1 MYKCPNKNLPE
12 WKELERVVPEVAYTV
27 WDLNNGHGIDKAP
40 NGEPSILFQD
50 LLDHFDGDR
59 EEAIKTKVKVFTNE
73 FKNWF
78 NNRSVT
84 FLKQDNGSIDYLF
97 STNPELE
104 KVGTKDE
111 YKQYLN
117 TIFPNSKVSEVYW
130 HGTDSDFSE
139 GIQNTKKGKGS
150 GAPET
155 KKEMYFNRQPWASL
169 QYISGINRKIPDKD
183 GYNNWVKL
191 WWELKEILGN
201 GRMQND
207 DWKSIVIGPDI
218 RQEIPNKKGVF
229 NRNEGGENGSFLK
242 ERKARYGYENK
253 SDKEFFEEVFG
264 IRYGKDTFQDWV
276 NNNANIFRQIWN
288 TKQVKKGMYPVLLN
302 IQNPIVE
309 QNQNTYYE
317 EERKLMTSAKQ
328 NNNDSIISNSSKNEF
343 NSDVIVMLYPQKD
356 VHILGTYQDIQQFKE
371 WKKTSN
377 ASKIV
382 DENGEPLLSELLSSS
397 TVTYNPEDFTPIP
410 QEDMRVIN
418 EVTKLYEKIQKG
430 LKDRLNSIKRY
441 TVKNPK
447 VWNQLQTTIQ
457 QLANSETEEGIYQ
470 FLQHIDESINDSIK
484 FLSKPTKNISAKQ
497 IRQLSND
504 YIGFYKPLMDDIIYL
519 FDTTDIFKDK
529 PNYDTIKE
537 LANALSQ
544 QIDSVNNKFINV
556 LKSKGYSMLQQYL
569 TELGMPQNMIQDTI
583 NWLDDPK
590 HDSSLFM
597 DWFGMSSNS
606 NNAVQQIIAKL
617 LNDAKNATDRE
628 TMEVGIKLV
637 KLVNAAKEKYGND
650 VQKLLYEKLDD
661 GTYSGNKV
669 SPLNS
674 GQLKRDQRQFMD
686 KLAEKL
692 GISKDNNNMYVLPQN
707 EDIQKKWFDELTKW
721 YADRA
726 QRRYKAEYYILRNKM
741 LSMKTR
747 DAEREIQSMI
757 DGITQSMTING
768 IQYENLL
775 TEAEYKQLES
785 LRKQKRLLS
794 NIFNIDGSEKTGI
807 DRVIA
812 DELTAFHEEVNKHI
826 KYDID
831 KDKYEKD
838 LAKVI
843 ERYGGETA
851 EVQLWKQR
859 NTVTRYTQDFYDR
872 IANLES
878 DSANK
883 DPEST
888 YQKLRNRRRQLQ
900 NLYKDPHTNKID
912 INSLSDDEK
921 RSLLQLD
928 QDIAN
933 AYTATQKTEGADK
946 FSNFAEIVNTEQY
959 YHDMEQARNAG
970 VQAYNEWFNNN
981 HYEDV
986 RGFMHPASYYTELR
1000 PLPEFAQQ
1008 YTETVPSS
1016 KYSKILE
1023 SSEWYNPEF
1032 DENGPA
1038 IQPNKKYYD
1047 NSKAYNEV
1055 MNKPEVKELYN
1066 EITNIMNEA
1075 MSFISF
1081 LANSNENM
1089 MPQIEARFMQVLNRK
1104 DGILNKLKYAV
1115 EDFAITK
1122 EDDLDF
1128 VKEFSTMPNGDPIK
1142 VIPTRFITP
1151 LEDTNS
1157 ISTDA
1162 VSAVVQF
1169 YNMAANY
1176 KNMSAKQDEVEL
1188 MLNLLR
1194 QLSIRTSK
1202 ELKGPGSTNVYK
1214 QSQLLVDRLMYG
1226 RNKTPIEG
1234 NVLGYDINFG
1244 KALDIVRGF
1253 VTKVNLSGN
1262 LWSIGTSFFTDT
1274 TYTTLEAKM
1283 GRYFDLE
1290 DLNFAKSE
1298 FARELPNM
1306 MQNIGNPNPK
1316 GRLPYLLMLN
1326 QVVKDNRELFD
1337 RLDQS
1342 QVLRSINQNFWF
1354 AGYTQSDY
1362 TVKSHTLL
1370 SIYHNYRLVDNEG
1383 FMSKQQYIDKFYPND
1398 RKKGAVEFKQLTTT
1412 LYDAY
1417 IELPNG
1423 DVVVDDKYKS
1433 LITDRLLND
1442 VRNRIEII
1450 SRRIDGTIREVDK
1463 AAVHANA
1470 MASYLVLHRNFMIS
1484 ALHDRFKPKQY
1495 NLDLQTI
1502 EEGYYRSTGRFLK
1515 NIIANRHFAIKQ
1527 LLADYN
1533 NMQEYEQYA
1542 VRRVLNELV
1551 LITASTAVAL
1561 VIASVVD
1568 GDDDYDTWLTQSIT
1582 YLAMRSA
1589 FEFRTM
1595 YNPFEFTALIKSPTA
1610 AFNWFDNI
1618 SSFINLINP
1627 ASYIGDRTPF
1637 TIIDRGVYKGMPV
1650 ILKNIIKVTPFKSI
1664 IEAQDP
1670 KSKRNYLQNQLMNF

>member
-50 LLDHFDGDR
+50 LLDHFDDNR
-59 EEAIKTKVKVFTNE
+59 EAAIKAKVM
-73 FKNWF
+73 
-78 NNRSVT
+78 
-84 FLKQDNGSIDYLF
+84 IF
-97 STNPELE
+97 STS
-104 KVGTKDE
+104 
-111 YKQYLN
+111 YKTWSN
-117 TIFPNSKVSEVYW
+117 
-130 HGTDSDFSE
+130 
-139 GIQNTKKGKGS
+139 
-150 GAPET
+150 
-155 KKEMYFNRQPWASL
+155 
-169 QYISGINRKIPDKD
+169 
-183 GYNNWVKL
+183 
-191 WWELKEILGN
+191 
-201 GRMQND
+201 
-207 DWKSIVIGPDI
+207 
-218 RQEIPNKKGVF
+218 
-229 NRNEGGENGSFLK
+229 
-242 ERKARYGYENK
+242 
-253 SDKEFFEEVFG
+253 
-264 IRYGKDTFQDWV
+264 GKDLD
-276 NNNANIFRQIWN
+276 AN
-288 TKQVKKGMYPVLLN
+288 KE
-302 IQNPIVE
+302 PI
-309 QNQNTYYE
+309 
-317 EERKLMTSAKQ
+317 
-328 NNNDSIISNSSKNEF
+328 I
-343 NSDVIVMLYPQKD
+343 SDVI
-356 VHILGTYQDIQQFKE
+356 
-371 WKKTSN
+371 
-377 ASKIV
+377 
-382 DENGEPLLSELLSSS
+382 SSPS
-397 TVTYNPEDFTPIP
+397 VTYNPEDFTPIP

-447 VWNQLQTTIQ
+447 VWNQLQTVIQ

-504 YIGFYKPLMDDIIYL
+504 YIGFYKPLMDDVMYL
-519 FDTTDIFKDK
+519 FDTTDILKDK
-529 PNYDTIKE
+529 PDYSYIKE
-537 LANALSQ
+537 LATTLSQ
-544 QIDSVNNKFINV
+544 QIDNVNNKFINV
-556 LKSKGYSMLQQYL
+556 LKSKGYSALQQYL

-597 DWFGMSSNS
+597 NWFGMSSNS

-637 KLVNAAKEKYGND
+637 KLVSVAKEKYGND

-669 SPLNS
+669 SPLNN

-726 QRRYKAEYYILRNKM
+726 QRRYKAEYYVLRNKM

-768 IQYENLL
+768 VQYENLL

-888 YQKLRNRRRQLQ
+888 YQKLRQRRRQLQ

-912 INSLSDDEK
+912 IYSLSNDEK

-959 YHDMEQARNAG
+959 YRDMEQARNVG
-970 VQAYNEWFNNN
+970 TQAYNEWFNNN
-981 HYEDV
+981 HYEDA

-1008 YTETVPSS
+1008 YTEIVPSS

-1055 MNKPEVKELYN
+1055 MNKPEVKELYD

-1081 LANSNENM
+1081 LTNSNENM

-1188 MLNLLR
+1188 MLHLLK

-1226 RNKTPIEG
+1226 RNKTPIED

-1262 LWSIGTSFFTDT
+1262 LWSIGTSFFTDA

-1290 DLNFAKSE
+1290 DLNFARSE

-1326 QVVKDNRELFD
+1326 QVVKDNKELFD

-1354 AGYTQSDY
+1354 AGYMQSDY
-1362 TVKSHTLL
+1362 TVKSHILL

-1383 FMSKQQYIDKFYPND
+1383 FMSKQQYIDKFYSND

-1423 DVVVDDKYKS
+1423 DVVVDDKYKP
-1433 LITDRLLND
+1433 LITDKLLND

-1450 SRRIDGTIREVDK
+1450 SKRIDGTIREVDK

-1515 NIIANRHFAIKQ
+1515 NVIANRHFAIKQ

-1551 LITASTAVAL
+1551 LIAASTAVAL

-1595 YNPFEFTALIKSPTA
+1595 YNPFEFMALIKSPTA

-1664 IEAQDP
+1664 VEAQDP
-1670 KSKRNYLQNQLMNF
+1670 KSKRNYLQNQLMSF

>member
-50 LLDHFDGDR
+50 LLKQYNNDR
-59 EEAIKTKVKVFTNE
+59 DAAIKAKAVIYSNSFRNWYNNQIKSTDVIFGHPAIGKTYSFEKGKFKDKFIDWDVE
-73 FKNWF
+73 F
-78 NNRSVT
+78 
-84 FLKQDNGSIDYLF
+84 
-97 STNPELE
+97 
-104 KVGTKDE
+104 
-111 YKQYLN
+111 
-117 TIFPNSKVSEVYW
+117 NSKRDKWIEQHS
-130 HGTDSDFSE
+130 
-139 GIQNTKKGKGS
+139 NTKKGT
-150 GAPET
+150 PEYKIARNEYLIYPEKHPDYIKFITDEWNRVKEEAKKQNKVLFASPHTLLKLFPQDFT
-155 KKEMYFNRQPWASL
+155 KIINLSTEDFIKRNISRGGKEHESRLWKQSIDDTISNVRGIPMY
-169 QYISGINRKIPDKD
+169 
-183 GYNNWVKL
+183 V
-191 WWELKEILGN
+191 LKE
-201 GRMQND
+201 
-207 DWKSIVIGPDI
+207 
-218 RQEIPNKKGVF
+218 GVYL
-229 NRNEGGENGSFLK
+229 EDYL
-242 ERKARYGYENK
+242 
-253 SDKEFFEEVFG
+253 
-264 IRYGKDTFQDWV
+264 
-276 NNNANIFRQIWN
+276 NNN
-288 TKQVKKGMYPVLLN
+288 L
-302 IQNPIVE
+302 
-309 QNQNTYYE
+309 
-317 EERKLMTSAKQ
+317 
-328 NNNDSIISNSSKNEF
+328 SI
-343 NSDVIVMLYPQKD
+343 
-356 VHILGTYQDIQQFKE
+356 
-371 WKKTSN
+371 KTID
-377 ASKIV
+377 K
-382 DENGEPLLSELLSSS
+382 NGEPLMSELLLLS

-447 VWNQLQTTIQ
+447 VWNQLQTVIQ

-484 FLSKPTKNISAKQ
+484 FLSKPVKNISAKQ

-504 YIGFYKPLMDDIIYL
+504 YIGFYKPLMDDIMYL

-529 PNYDTIKE
+529 PDYSYIKE
-537 LANALSQ
+537 LATTLSQ
-544 QIDSVNNKFINV
+544 QIDNVNNKFINV
-556 LKSKGYSMLQQYL
+556 LKSKGYSALQQYL

-637 KLVNAAKEKYGND
+637 KLVNVAKEKYGND

-669 SPLNS
+669 APLNN

-726 QRRYKAEYYILRNKM
+726 QRRYKAEYYVLRNKM

-757 DGITQSMTING
+757 DGITQSMTIND

-794 NIFNIDGSEKTGI
+794 NTFNIDGSEKTGI

-826 KYDID
+826 KYGID

-878 DSANK
+878 DPANK

-1055 MNKPEVKELYN
+1055 MNKPEVKELYD

-1081 LANSNENM
+1081 LTNSNENM

-1151 LEDTNS
+1151 LEDANS

-1188 MLNLLR
+1188 MLNLLK

-1262 LWSIGTSFFTDT
+1262 LWSIGTSFFTDA

-1326 QVVKDNRELFD
+1326 QVVKDNKELFD

-1398 RKKGAVEFKQLTTT
+1398 RKKGVVEFKQLTTT

-1423 DVVVDDKYKS
+1423 DVVVDDKYKP
-1433 LITDRLLND
+1433 LITDKLLND

-1515 NIIANRHFAIKQ
+1515 NVIANRHFAIKQ

-1595 YNPFEFTALIKSPTA
+1595 YNPFEFMALIKSPTA

-1664 IEAQDP
+1664 VEAQDP

>member
-50 LLDHFDGDR
+50 LLKQYNNDR
-59 EEAIKTKVKVFTNE
+59 DAAIKAKAVIYSNSFRNWYNNQIKSTDVIFGHPAIGKTYSFEKGKFKDKFIDWDVE
-73 FKNWF
+73 F
-78 NNRSVT
+78 
-84 FLKQDNGSIDYLF
+84 
-97 STNPELE
+97 
-104 KVGTKDE
+104 
-111 YKQYLN
+111 
-117 TIFPNSKVSEVYW
+117 NSKRDKWIEQHS
-130 HGTDSDFSE
+130 
-139 GIQNTKKGKGS
+139 NTKKGT
-150 GAPET
+150 PEYKIARNEYLIYPEKHPDYIKFITDEWNRVKEEAKKQNKVLFASPHTLLKLFPQDFT
-155 KKEMYFNRQPWASL
+155 KIINLSTEDFIKRNISRGGKEHESRLWKQSIDDTISNVRGIPMY
-169 QYISGINRKIPDKD
+169 
-183 GYNNWVKL
+183 V
-191 WWELKEILGN
+191 LKE
-201 GRMQND
+201 
-207 DWKSIVIGPDI
+207 
-218 RQEIPNKKGVF
+218 
-229 NRNEGGENGSFLK
+229 GEYL
-242 ERKARYGYENK
+242 EDYL
-253 SDKEFFEEVFG
+253 
-264 IRYGKDTFQDWV
+264 
-276 NNNANIFRQIWN
+276 NNN
-288 TKQVKKGMYPVLLN
+288 L
-302 IQNPIVE
+302 
-309 QNQNTYYE
+309 
-317 EERKLMTSAKQ
+317 
-328 NNNDSIISNSSKNEF
+328 SI
-343 NSDVIVMLYPQKD
+343 
-356 VHILGTYQDIQQFKE
+356 
-371 WKKTSN
+371 KTID
-377 ASKIV
+377 K
-382 DENGEPLLSELLSSS
+382 NGEPLMSELLLLS

-537 LANALSQ
+537 LANTLSQ

-617 LNDAKNATDRE
+617 LNDTKNATDRE

-661 GTYSGNKV
+661 GTYSGNRV
-669 SPLNS
+669 APLNN

-757 DGITQSMTING
+757 DSITQSMTING
-768 IQYENLL
+768 VQYENLL

-812 DELTAFHEEVNKHI
+812 DELTSFHEEVNKHI

-851 EVQLWKQR
+851 EVQLWKRR

-878 DSANK
+878 DPNNK

-888 YQKLRNRRRQLQ
+888 YQKLRSRRRQLQ

-912 INSLSDDEK
+912 IYSLSDDEK

-933 AYTATQKTEGADK
+933 AYTAAQKTEGADK

-1055 MNKPEVKELYN
+1055 MNKPEVKELYD

-1081 LANSNENM
+1081 LTNSNENM

-1104 DGILNKLKYAV
+1104 DGMLSKLKYAV

-1176 KNMSAKQDEVEL
+1176 KNMSAKQDEIEL
-1188 MLNLLR
+1188 MLNLLK

-1234 NVLGYDINFG
+1234 NVLGYNINFG

-1326 QVVKDNRELFD
+1326 QVVKDNKELFD

-1551 LITASTAVAL
+1551 LIAASTAVAL
-1561 VIASVVD
+1561 TIASIVD

-1595 YNPFEFTALIKSPTA
+1595 YNPFEFMALIKSPTA

-1650 ILKNIIKVTPFKSI
+1650 ILKNIIKVTPFKSV

>member
-12 WKELERVVPEVAYTV
+12 WKELERAVPEVAYTV

-537 LANALSQ
+537 LANTLSQ

-617 LNDAKNATDRE
+617 LNDTKNATDRE

-661 GTYSGNKV
+661 GTYSGNRV
-669 SPLNS
+669 APLNN

-686 KLAEKL
+686 KLAERL
-692 GISKDNNNMYVLPQN
+692 GISKDDNNMYVLPQD

-757 DGITQSMTING
+757 DSITQSMTING
-768 IQYENLL
+768 VQYENLL

-812 DELTAFHEEVNKHI
+812 DELISFHEEVNKHI

-888 YQKLRNRRRQLQ
+888 YQKLRQRRRQLQ

-1055 MNKPEVKELYN
+1055 MNEPEVKELYD
-1066 EITNIMNEA
+1066 EITNTMNEA

-1081 LANSNENM
+1081 LTNSNENM

-1176 KNMSAKQDEVEL
+1176 KNMSAKQDEIEL
-1188 MLNLLR
+1188 MLNLLK

-1234 NVLGYDINFG
+1234 NVLGYNINFG

-1262 LWSIGTSFFTDT
+1262 LWSIGTSFFTDA

-1326 QVVKDNRELFD
+1326 QVVKDNKELFD

-1383 FMSKQQYIDKFYPND
+1383 FMSKQQYIDKFYSND

-1433 LITDRLLND
+1433 LITDKLLND

-1450 SRRIDGTIREVDK
+1450 SKRIDGTIREVDK

-1515 NIIANRHFAIKQ
+1515 NVIANRHFAIKQ

-1551 LITASTAVAL
+1551 LIAASTVVAL
-1561 VIASVVD
+1561 TIASIVD

-1595 YNPFEFTALIKSPTA
+1595 YNPFEFMALIKSPTA

-1664 IEAQDP
+1664 VEAQDP

>member
-50 LLDHFDGDR
+50 LLDHFDGNR
-59 EEAIKTKVKVFTNE
+59 EAAIKAKVM
-73 FKNWF
+73 
-78 NNRSVT
+78 
-84 FLKQDNGSIDYLF
+84 IF
-97 STNPELE
+97 STS
-104 KVGTKDE
+104 
-111 YKQYLN
+111 YKTWSN
-117 TIFPNSKVSEVYW
+117 
-130 HGTDSDFSE
+130 
-139 GIQNTKKGKGS
+139 
-150 GAPET
+150 
-155 KKEMYFNRQPWASL
+155 
-169 QYISGINRKIPDKD
+169 
-183 GYNNWVKL
+183 
-191 WWELKEILGN
+191 
-201 GRMQND
+201 
-207 DWKSIVIGPDI
+207 
-218 RQEIPNKKGVF
+218 
-229 NRNEGGENGSFLK
+229 
-242 ERKARYGYENK
+242 
-253 SDKEFFEEVFG
+253 
-264 IRYGKDTFQDWV
+264 GKDLD
-276 NNNANIFRQIWN
+276 AN
-288 TKQVKKGMYPVLLN
+288 KE
-302 IQNPIVE
+302 PI
-309 QNQNTYYE
+309 
-317 EERKLMTSAKQ
+317 
-328 NNNDSIISNSSKNEF
+328 I
-343 NSDVIVMLYPQKD
+343 SDVI
-356 VHILGTYQDIQQFKE
+356 
-371 WKKTSN
+371 
-377 ASKIV
+377 
-382 DENGEPLLSELLSSS
+382 SSPS
-397 TVTYNPEDFTPIP
+397 VTYNPEDFTPIP

-470 FLQHIDESINDSIK
+470 FLQHIDESIDDSIK
-484 FLSKPTKNISAKQ
+484 FLSKPIKNISAKQ

-504 YIGFYKPLMDDIIYL
+504 YIGFYKPLMDDIMYL
-519 FDTTDIFKDK
+519 FDTTDIFKDN
-529 PNYDTIKE
+529 PDYSYIKE
-537 LANALSQ
+537 LSATLSQ
-544 QIDSVNNKFINV
+544 QIDNVNNKFINV
-556 LKSKGYSMLQQYL
+556 LKSKGYSALQQYL

-637 KLVNAAKEKYGND
+637 KLVNVAKEKYGND

-669 SPLNS
+669 APLNN
-674 GQLKRDQRQFMD
+674 GQLKRDQKQFMD

-721 YADRA
+721 YADRT
-726 QRRYKAEYYILRNKM
+726 QRRYKAEYYVLRNKM
-741 LSMKTR
+741 LSIKTR

-757 DGITQSMTING
+757 DGIAQSMTING

-807 DRVIA
+807 DRIIA
-812 DELTAFHEEVNKHI
+812 DELTSFHEEVNKHI

-888 YQKLRNRRRQLQ
+888 YQKLRQRRRQLQ

-912 INSLSDDEK
+912 IYSLSDDEK

-933 AYTATQKTEGADK
+933 AYTATQKTDGADK

-959 YHDMEQARNAG
+959 YRDMEQARNAG
-970 VQAYNEWFNNN
+970 TQAYNEWFNNN
-981 HYEDV
+981 HYEDA

-1008 YTETVPSS
+1008 YTEIVPSS

-1023 SSEWYNPEF
+1023 SSEWYNTEF

-1188 MLNLLR
+1188 MLNLLK

-1234 NVLGYDINFG
+1234 NMLGYDINFG

-1262 LWSIGTSFFTDT
+1262 LWSIGTSFFTDA

-1326 QVVKDNRELFD
+1326 QVVKDNKELFD

-1354 AGYTQSDY
+1354 AGYIQSDY

-1515 NIIANRHFAIKQ
+1515 NVIANRHFAIKQ

-1551 LITASTAVAL
+1551 LIAASTVVAL
-1561 VIASVVD
+1561 TIASIVD

-1595 YNPFEFTALIKSPTA
+1595 YNPFEFMALIKSPTA

-1650 ILKNIIKVTPFKSI
+1650 ILKNIIKVTPFKSV

>member
-59 EEAIKTKVKVFTNE
+59 EAAIKTKVNVFSNE
-73 FKNWF
+73 FKSWF
-78 NNRSVT
+78 DNRSVT

-155 KKEMYFNRQPWASL
+155 KGEMYFNRQPWASL

-218 RQEIPNKKGVF
+218 RQEIPNKEGVF

-242 ERKARYGYENK
+242 ERKALYGYENK
-253 SDKEFFEEVFG
+253 TDKEFFEEVFG

-276 NNNANIFRQIWN
+276 DNNAKVFRQIWN

-302 IQNPIVE
+302 VQNPIIE
-309 QNQNTYYE
+309 ENQNTYYE
-317 EERKLMTSAKQ
+317 EQRGLMTSAKQ
-328 NNNDSIISNSSKNEF
+328 NNNDAIISNRSKNEF

-447 VWNQLQTTIQ
+447 VWNQLQTVIQ

-537 LANALSQ
+537 LANTLSQ

-617 LNDAKNATDRE
+617 LNDTKNATDRE

-661 GTYSGNKV
+661 GTYSGNRV
-669 SPLNS
+669 APLNN
-674 GQLKRDQRQFMD
+674 GQLKHDQRQFMD

-692 GISKDNNNMYVLPQN
+692 GISKDDNNMYVLPQD
-707 EDIQKKWFDELTKW
+707 EDVQKKWFDELTKW

-726 QRRYKAEYYILRNKM
+726 QRRYKAEYYILRNKT

-757 DGITQSMTING
+757 DSITQSMTING
-768 IQYENLL
+768 VQYENLL

-812 DELTAFHEEVNKHI
+812 DELTSFHEEVNKHI

-878 DSANK
+878 DPNNK

-888 YQKLRNRRRQLQ
+888 YQKLRSRRRQLQ

-1055 MNKPEVKELYN
+1055 MNKPEVKELYD

-1081 LANSNENM
+1081 LTNSNENM

-1188 MLNLLR
+1188 MFNLLK
-1194 QLSIRTSK
+1194 QVSIRTSK

-1262 LWSIGTSFFTDT
+1262 LWSIGTSFFTDA

-1290 DLNFAKSE
+1290 DLNFARSE

-1326 QVVKDNRELFD
+1326 QVVKDNKELFD

-1383 FMSKQQYIDKFYPND
+1383 FMSKQQYIDKFYSND

-1423 DVVVDDKYKS
+1423 DVVVDDKYKP
-1433 LITDRLLND
+1433 LITDKLLND

-1450 SRRIDGTIREVDK
+1450 SKRIDGTIREVDK

-1515 NIIANRHFAIKQ
+1515 NVIANRHFAIKQ

-1595 YNPFEFTALIKSPTA
+1595 YNPFEFMALIKSPTA

-1664 IEAQDP
+1664 VEAQDP

>member
-537 LANALSQ
+537 LANTLSQ

-669 SPLNS
+669 SALNN

-726 QRRYKAEYYILRNKM
+726 QRRYRAEYYVLRNKM

-768 IQYENLL
+768 VQYENLL

-878 DSANK
+878 DPANK

-1008 YTETVPSS
+1008 YTEIVPSS

-1055 MNKPEVKELYN
+1055 MNKPEVKELYD

-1081 LANSNENM
+1081 LTNSNENM

-1551 LITASTAVAL
+1551 LIVASTAVAL

-1595 YNPFEFTALIKSPTA
+1595 YNPFEFMALIKSPTA

-1664 IEAQDP
+1664 VEAQDP

>member
-50 LLDHFDGDR
+50 LLKQYNNDR
-59 EEAIKTKVKVFTNE
+59 DAAIKAKAVIYSNSFRNWYNNQIKSTDVIFGHPAIGKTYSFEKGKFKDKFIDWDVE
-73 FKNWF
+73 F
-78 NNRSVT
+78 
-84 FLKQDNGSIDYLF
+84 
-97 STNPELE
+97 
-104 KVGTKDE
+104 
-111 YKQYLN
+111 
-117 TIFPNSKVSEVYW
+117 NSKRDKWIEQHS
-130 HGTDSDFSE
+130 
-139 GIQNTKKGKGS
+139 NTKKGT
-150 GAPET
+150 PEYKIARNEYLIYPEKHPDYIKFITDEWNRVKEEAKKQNKVLFASPHTLLKLFPQDFT
-155 KKEMYFNRQPWASL
+155 KIINLSTEDFIKRNISRGGKEHESRLWKQSIDDTISNVRGIPMY
-169 QYISGINRKIPDKD
+169 
-183 GYNNWVKL
+183 V
-191 WWELKEILGN
+191 LKE
-201 GRMQND
+201 
-207 DWKSIVIGPDI
+207 
-218 RQEIPNKKGVF
+218 
-229 NRNEGGENGSFLK
+229 GEYL
-242 ERKARYGYENK
+242 EDYL
-253 SDKEFFEEVFG
+253 
-264 IRYGKDTFQDWV
+264 
-276 NNNANIFRQIWN
+276 NNN
-288 TKQVKKGMYPVLLN
+288 L
-302 IQNPIVE
+302 
-309 QNQNTYYE
+309 
-317 EERKLMTSAKQ
+317 
-328 NNNDSIISNSSKNEF
+328 SI
-343 NSDVIVMLYPQKD
+343 
-356 VHILGTYQDIQQFKE
+356 
-371 WKKTSN
+371 KTID
-377 ASKIV
+377 K
-382 DENGEPLLSELLSSS
+382 NGEPLMSELLLLS

-537 LANALSQ
+537 LANTLSQ

-617 LNDAKNATDRE
+617 LNDTKNATDRE

-661 GTYSGNKV
+661 GTYSGNRV
-669 SPLNS
+669 APLNN

-757 DGITQSMTING
+757 DSITQSMTING
-768 IQYENLL
+768 VQYENLL

-812 DELTAFHEEVNKHI
+812 DELTSFHEEVNKHI

-851 EVQLWKQR
+851 EVQLWKRR

-878 DSANK
+878 DPNNK

-888 YQKLRNRRRQLQ
+888 YQKLRSRRRQLQ

-912 INSLSDDEK
+912 IYSLSDDEK

-933 AYTATQKTEGADK
+933 AYTAAQKTEGADK

-1055 MNKPEVKELYN
+1055 MNKPEVKELYD

-1081 LANSNENM
+1081 LTNSNENM

-1104 DGILNKLKYAV
+1104 DGMLSKLKYAV

-1176 KNMSAKQDEVEL
+1176 KNMSAKQDEIEL
-1188 MLNLLR
+1188 MLNLLK

-1234 NVLGYDINFG
+1234 NVLGYNINFG

-1326 QVVKDNRELFD
+1326 QVVKDNKELFD

-1515 NIIANRHFAIKQ
+1515 NVIANRHFAIKQ

-1551 LITASTAVAL
+1551 LIAASTAVAL
-1561 VIASVVD
+1561 TIASIVD

-1595 YNPFEFTALIKSPTA
+1595 YNPFEFMALIKSPTA

-1650 ILKNIIKVTPFKSI
+1650 ILKNIIKVTPFKSV

>member
-218 RQEIPNKKGVF
+218 RQEIPNKEGVF

-537 LANALSQ
+537 LANTLSQ

-569 TELGMPQNMIQDTI
+569 TELGMPQNMIQDII

-617 LNDAKNATDRE
+617 LNDTKNATDRE

-669 SPLNS
+669 SPLNN

-775 TEAEYKQLES
+775 TEVEYKQLES

-1188 MLNLLR
+1188 MLNLLK

-1262 LWSIGTSFFTDT
+1262 LWSIGTSFFTDA

-1290 DLNFAKSE
+1290 DLNFARSE

-1326 QVVKDNRELFD
+1326 QVVKDNKELFD

-1354 AGYTQSDY
+1354 AGYIQSDY

-1568 GDDDYDTWLTQSIT
+1568 GDDNYDTWLTQSIT

-1595 YNPFEFTALIKSPTA
+1595 YNPFEFMALIKSPTA

-1664 IEAQDP
+1664 VEAQDP

>member
-218 RQEIPNKKGVF
+218 RQEIPNKEGVF

-537 LANALSQ
+537 LANTLSQ

-590 HDSSLFM
+590 RDSSLFM

-617 LNDAKNATDRE
+617 LNDTKNATDRE

-669 SPLNS
+669 SPLNN

-757 DGITQSMTING
+757 DSITQSMTING
-768 IQYENLL
+768 VQYENLL

-812 DELTAFHEEVNKHI
+812 DELTSFHEEVNKHI

-878 DSANK
+878 DPNNK

-888 YQKLRNRRRQLQ
+888 YQKLRSRRKQLQ

-970 VQAYNEWFNNN
+970 IQAYNEWFNNN

-1055 MNKPEVKELYN
+1055 MNKPEVKELYD
-1066 EITNIMNEA
+1066 EITNTMNEA

-1081 LANSNENM
+1081 LTNSNENM

-1176 KNMSAKQDEVEL
+1176 KNMSAKQDEIEL
-1188 MLNLLR
+1188 MLNLLK

-1234 NVLGYDINFG
+1234 NVLGYNINFG

-1262 LWSIGTSFFTDT
+1262 LWSIGTSFFTDA

-1326 QVVKDNRELFD
+1326 QVVKDNKELFD

-1383 FMSKQQYIDKFYPND
+1383 FMSKQQYIDKFYSND

-1433 LITDRLLND
+1433 LITDKLLND

-1450 SRRIDGTIREVDK
+1450 SKRIDGTIREVDK

-1551 LITASTAVAL
+1551 LIAASTVVAL
-1561 VIASVVD
+1561 TIASIVD

-1595 YNPFEFTALIKSPTA
+1595 YNPFEFMALIKSPTA

-1650 ILKNIIKVTPFKSI
+1650 ILKNIIKVTPFKSV

>member
-1 MYKCPNKNLPE
+1 MYKCPNKNLPD

-59 EEAIKTKVKVFTNE
+59 EKAIKTKVKVFTNE

-447 VWNQLQTTIQ
+447 VWNQLQTIIQ

-519 FDTTDIFKDK
+519 FDTTDIFKE

-826 KYDID
+826 KYGID

-1354 AGYTQSDY
+1354 AGYIQSDY

-1551 LITASTAVAL
+1551 LIAASTVVAL
-1561 VIASVVD
+1561 TIASIVD

-1595 YNPFEFTALIKSPTA
+1595 YNPFEFMALIKSPTA

-1664 IEAQDP
+1664 VEAQDP

>member
-50 LLDHFDGDR
+50 LLKQYNNDR
-59 EEAIKTKVKVFTNE
+59 DAAIKAKAVIYSNSFRNWYNNQIKSTDVIFGHPAIGKTYSFEKGKFKDKFIDWDVE
-73 FKNWF
+73 F
-78 NNRSVT
+78 
-84 FLKQDNGSIDYLF
+84 
-97 STNPELE
+97 
-104 KVGTKDE
+104 
-111 YKQYLN
+111 
-117 TIFPNSKVSEVYW
+117 NSKRDKWIEQHS
-130 HGTDSDFSE
+130 
-139 GIQNTKKGKGS
+139 NTKKGT
-150 GAPET
+150 PEYKIARNEYLIYPEKHPDYIKFITDEWNRVKEEAKKQNKVLFASPHTLLKLFPQDFT
-155 KKEMYFNRQPWASL
+155 KIINLSTEDFIKRNISRGGKEHESRLWKQSIDDTISNVRGIPMY
-169 QYISGINRKIPDKD
+169 
-183 GYNNWVKL
+183 V
-191 WWELKEILGN
+191 LKE
-201 GRMQND
+201 
-207 DWKSIVIGPDI
+207 
-218 RQEIPNKKGVF
+218 
-229 NRNEGGENGSFLK
+229 GEYL
-242 ERKARYGYENK
+242 EDYL
-253 SDKEFFEEVFG
+253 
-264 IRYGKDTFQDWV
+264 
-276 NNNANIFRQIWN
+276 NNN
-288 TKQVKKGMYPVLLN
+288 L
-302 IQNPIVE
+302 
-309 QNQNTYYE
+309 
-317 EERKLMTSAKQ
+317 
-328 NNNDSIISNSSKNEF
+328 SI
-343 NSDVIVMLYPQKD
+343 
-356 VHILGTYQDIQQFKE
+356 
-371 WKKTSN
+371 KTID
-377 ASKIV
+377 K
-382 DENGEPLLSELLSSS
+382 NGEPLMSELLLLS

-447 VWNQLQTTIQ
+447 VWNQLQTVIQ

-537 LANALSQ
+537 LANTLSQ

-617 LNDAKNATDRE
+617 LNDTKNATDRE

-637 KLVNAAKEKYGND
+637 KLVSVAKEKYGND

-669 SPLNS
+669 SPLNN

-812 DELTAFHEEVNKHI
+812 DELISFHEEVNKHI

-878 DSANK
+878 DPANK

-888 YQKLRNRRRQLQ
+888 YQKLRQRRRQLQ

-912 INSLSDDEK
+912 IYSLSDDEK

-959 YHDMEQARNAG
+959 HHDMEQARNAG

-1008 YTETVPSS
+1008 YTEIVPSS

-1055 MNKPEVKELYN
+1055 MNKPEVKELYD

-1081 LANSNENM
+1081 LTNSNENM

-1188 MLNLLR
+1188 MLNLLK

-1262 LWSIGTSFFTDT
+1262 LWSIGTSFFTDA

-1290 DLNFAKSE
+1290 DLNFARSE

-1326 QVVKDNRELFD
+1326 QVVKDNKELFD

-1383 FMSKQQYIDKFYPND
+1383 FMSKQQYIDKFYSND

-1423 DVVVDDKYKS
+1423 DVVVDDKYKP
-1433 LITDRLLND
+1433 LITDKLLND

-1450 SRRIDGTIREVDK
+1450 SKRIDGTIREVDK

-1515 NIIANRHFAIKQ
+1515 NVIANRHFAIKQ

-1595 YNPFEFTALIKSPTA
+1595 YNPFEFMALIKSPTA

-1664 IEAQDP
+1664 VEAQDP

>member
-27 WDLNNGHGIDKAP
+27 WDLNNGYGIDKAP

-50 LLDHFDGDR
+50 LLDHFDGNR
-59 EEAIKTKVKVFTNE
+59 EAAIKAKVM
-73 FKNWF
+73 
-78 NNRSVT
+78 
-84 FLKQDNGSIDYLF
+84 IF
-97 STNPELE
+97 STS
-104 KVGTKDE
+104 
-111 YKQYLN
+111 YKTWSN
-117 TIFPNSKVSEVYW
+117 
-130 HGTDSDFSE
+130 
-139 GIQNTKKGKGS
+139 
-150 GAPET
+150 
-155 KKEMYFNRQPWASL
+155 
-169 QYISGINRKIPDKD
+169 
-183 GYNNWVKL
+183 
-191 WWELKEILGN
+191 
-201 GRMQND
+201 
-207 DWKSIVIGPDI
+207 
-218 RQEIPNKKGVF
+218 
-229 NRNEGGENGSFLK
+229 
-242 ERKARYGYENK
+242 
-253 SDKEFFEEVFG
+253 
-264 IRYGKDTFQDWV
+264 GKDLD
-276 NNNANIFRQIWN
+276 AN
-288 TKQVKKGMYPVLLN
+288 KE
-302 IQNPIVE
+302 PI
-309 QNQNTYYE
+309 
-317 EERKLMTSAKQ
+317 
-328 NNNDSIISNSSKNEF
+328 I
-343 NSDVIVMLYPQKD
+343 SDVI
-356 VHILGTYQDIQQFKE
+356 
-371 WKKTSN
+371 
-377 ASKIV
+377 
-382 DENGEPLLSELLSSS
+382 SSPS
-397 TVTYNPEDFTPIP
+397 VTYNPEDFTPIS

-441 TVKNPK
+441 TVKNPR

-457 QLANSETEEGIYQ
+457 QLANSETQEGIYQ

-504 YIGFYKPLMDDIIYL
+504 YVGFYKPLMDDIIYL

-529 PNYDTIKE
+529 PNYDAIKE
-537 LANALSQ
+537 LANTLSQ

-569 TELGMPQNMIQDTI
+569 TELGMPQNMIQDAI

-617 LNDAKNATDRE
+617 LNDTKNATDRE

-661 GTYSGNKV
+661 GTYSGNRV
-669 SPLNS
+669 APLNN

-692 GISKDNNNMYVLPQN
+692 GISKDDNNMYVLPQD

-757 DGITQSMTING
+757 DSITQSMTING
-768 IQYENLL
+768 VQYENLL

-812 DELTAFHEEVNKHI
+812 DELTSFHEEVNKHI

-888 YQKLRNRRRQLQ
+888 YQKLRQRRRQLQ

-912 INSLSDDEK
+912 IYSLSDDEK

-933 AYTATQKTEGADK
+933 AYTTTQKTEGADK

-1055 MNKPEVKELYN
+1055 MNKPEVKELYD
-1066 EITNIMNEA
+1066 EITNTMNEA

-1081 LANSNENM
+1081 LTNSNENM

-1104 DGILNKLKYAV
+1104 DGMLSKLKYAV

-1176 KNMSAKQDEVEL
+1176 KNMSAKQDEIEL
-1188 MLNLLR
+1188 MLNLLK

-1234 NVLGYDINFG
+1234 NVLGYNINFG

-1262 LWSIGTSFFTDT
+1262 LWSIGTSFFTDA

-1283 GRYFDLE
+1283 GRHFDLE

-1326 QVVKDNRELFD
+1326 QVVKDNKELFD

-1383 FMSKQQYIDKFYPND
+1383 FMSKQQYIDKFYSND

-1433 LITDRLLND
+1433 LITDKLLND

-1450 SRRIDGTIREVDK
+1450 SKRIDGTIREVDK

-1542 VRRVLNELV
+1542 VRKVLNELV
-1551 LITASTAVAL
+1551 LIAASTAVAL
-1561 VIASVVD
+1561 TIASIVD

-1595 YNPFEFTALIKSPTA
+1595 YNPFEFMALIKSPTA

-1650 ILKNIIKVTPFKSI
+1650 ILKNIIKVTPFKSV

>member
-27 WDLNNGHGIDKAP
+27 WDLNNGYGIDKAP

-50 LLDHFDGDR
+50 LLDHFDGNR
-59 EEAIKTKVKVFTNE
+59 EAAIKAKVKVFTNE

-78 NNRSVT
+78 GDW
-84 FLKQDNGSIDYLF
+84 L
-97 STNPELE
+97 NP
-104 KVGTKDE
+104 
-111 YKQYLN
+111 Q
-117 TIFPNSKVSEVYW
+117 NSDLLYAY
-130 HGTDSDFSE
+130 SD
-139 GIQNTKKGKGS
+139 
-150 GAPET
+150 
-155 KKEMYFNRQPWASL
+155 L
-169 QYISGINRKIPDKD
+169 
-183 GYNNWVKL
+183 
-191 WWELKEILGN
+191 
-201 GRMQND
+201 
-207 DWKSIVIGPDI
+207 
-218 RQEIPNKKGVF
+218 
-229 NRNEGGENGSFLK
+229 
-242 ERKARYGYENK
+242 
-253 SDKEFFEEVFG
+253 
-264 IRYGKDTFQDWV
+264 YGKDTIYGRLVTDLLDNFISADSVQSIVKTLDSG
-276 NNNANIFRQIWN
+276 NYKPI
-288 TKQVKKGMYPVLLN
+288 TKTLTLVSDA
-302 IQNPIVE
+302 
-309 QNQNTYYE
+309 T
-317 EERKLMTSAKQ
+317 
-328 NNNDSIISNSSKNEF
+328 SSKNKINTHELVHVA
-343 NSDVIVMLYPQKD
+343 SWLYAFAYEKYKGVLEDTYYDHQEIDKLLADNNIKLTESQIKSFDTLADIKD
-356 VHILGTYQDIQQFKE
+356 RAAKYIQDNTSVVE
-371 WKKTSN
+371 ELNKKYPTGN
-377 ASKIV
+377 ASYFITAEPSKYSLHEFISESFTNPQLMEVLKNIPYDTKQPGKTLFTKFIEAISKLFNLSNNALGRVFDEVNSILSQNVNKIGVSKVV

-504 YIGFYKPLMDDIIYL
+504 YVGFYKPLMDDIIYL

-537 LANALSQ
+537 LTNTLSQ

-617 LNDAKNATDRE
+617 LNDTKNATDRE
-628 TMEVGIKLV
+628 TMQVGIKLV

-661 GTYSGNKV
+661 GTYSGNRV
-669 SPLNS
+669 APLNN

-692 GISKDNNNMYVLPQN
+692 GISKDDNNMYVLPQD
-707 EDIQKKWFDELTKW
+707 EDVQKKWFDELTKW
-721 YADRA
+721 YAYRA

-768 IQYENLL
+768 VQYENLL

-878 DSANK
+878 DPANK

-888 YQKLRNRRRQLQ
+888 YQKLCNRRRQLQ
-900 NLYKDPHTNKID
+900 NLYKDPHTNKIN

-1055 MNKPEVKELYN
+1055 MNKPEVKELYD

-1081 LANSNENM
+1081 LTNSNENM

-1176 KNMSAKQDEVEL
+1176 KNMSAKQDEIEL
-1188 MLNLLR
+1188 MLNLLK

-1262 LWSIGTSFFTDT
+1262 LWSIGTSFFTDA

-1306 MQNIGNPNPK
+1306 MQNIGNPSPK

-1383 FMSKQQYIDKFYPND
+1383 FMSKQQYIDKFYSND

-1433 LITDRLLND
+1433 LITDKLLND

-1450 SRRIDGTIREVDK
+1450 SKRIDGTIREVDK

-1551 LITASTAVAL
+1551 LIAASTVVAL
-1561 VIASVVD
+1561 TIASIVD

-1595 YNPFEFTALIKSPTA
+1595 YNPFEFMALIKSPTA

-1664 IEAQDP
+1664 VEAQDP

>member
-27 WDLNNGHGIDKAP
+27 WDLNNGYGIDKAP

-50 LLDHFDGDR
+50 LLDHFDGNR
-59 EEAIKTKVKVFTNE
+59 EAAIKAKVKVFTNE

-78 NNRSVT
+78 GDW
-84 FLKQDNGSIDYLF
+84 L
-97 STNPELE
+97 NP
-104 KVGTKDE
+104 
-111 YKQYLN
+111 Q
-117 TIFPNSKVSEVYW
+117 NSDLLYAY
-130 HGTDSDFSE
+130 SD
-139 GIQNTKKGKGS
+139 
-150 GAPET
+150 
-155 KKEMYFNRQPWASL
+155 L
-169 QYISGINRKIPDKD
+169 
-183 GYNNWVKL
+183 
-191 WWELKEILGN
+191 
-201 GRMQND
+201 
-207 DWKSIVIGPDI
+207 
-218 RQEIPNKKGVF
+218 
-229 NRNEGGENGSFLK
+229 
-242 ERKARYGYENK
+242 
-253 SDKEFFEEVFG
+253 
-264 IRYGKDTFQDWV
+264 YGKDTIYGRLVTDLLDNFISADSVQSIVKTLDSG
-276 NNNANIFRQIWN
+276 NYKPI
-288 TKQVKKGMYPVLLN
+288 TKTLTLVSDA
-302 IQNPIVE
+302 
-309 QNQNTYYE
+309 T
-317 EERKLMTSAKQ
+317 
-328 NNNDSIISNSSKNEF
+328 SSKNKINTHELVHVA
-343 NSDVIVMLYPQKD
+343 SWLYAFAYEKYKGVLEDTYYDHQEIDKLLADNNIKLTESQIKSFDTLADIKD
-356 VHILGTYQDIQQFKE
+356 RAAKYIQDNTSVVE
-371 WKKTSN
+371 ELNKKYPTGN
-377 ASKIV
+377 ASYFITAEPSKYSLHEFISESFTNPQLMEVLKNIPYDTKQPGKTLFTKFIEAISKLFNLSNNALGRVFDEVNSILSQNVNKIGVSKVV

-484 FLSKPTKNISAKQ
+484 FLSKPTKKISAKQ

-504 YIGFYKPLMDDIIYL
+504 YVGFYKPLMDDIIYL

-537 LANALSQ
+537 LTNTLSQ

-617 LNDAKNATDRE
+617 LNDTKNATDRE
-628 TMEVGIKLV
+628 TMQVGIKLV

-661 GTYSGNKV
+661 GTYSGNRV
-669 SPLNS
+669 APLNN

-692 GISKDNNNMYVLPQN
+692 GISKDDNNMYVLPQD
-707 EDIQKKWFDELTKW
+707 EDVQKKWFDELTKW

-768 IQYENLL
+768 VQYENLL

-878 DSANK
+878 DPANK

-888 YQKLRNRRRQLQ
+888 YQKLCNRRRQLQ

-1055 MNKPEVKELYN
+1055 MNKPEVKELYD

-1081 LANSNENM
+1081 LTNSNENM

-1188 MLNLLR
+1188 MLNLLK

-1262 LWSIGTSFFTDT
+1262 LWSIGTSFFTDA

-1290 DLNFAKSE
+1290 DLNFARSE

-1326 QVVKDNRELFD
+1326 QVVKDNKELFD

-1383 FMSKQQYIDKFYPND
+1383 FMSKQQYIDKFYSND

-1423 DVVVDDKYKS
+1423 DVVVDDKYKP
-1433 LITDRLLND
+1433 LITDKLLND

-1450 SRRIDGTIREVDK
+1450 SKRIDGTIREVDK

-1470 MASYLVLHRNFMIS
+1470 MTSYLVLHRNFMIS

-1515 NIIANRHFAIKQ
+1515 NVIANRHFAIKQ

-1595 YNPFEFTALIKSPTA
+1595 YNPFEFMALIKSPTA

-1664 IEAQDP
+1664 VEAQDP

>member
-27 WDLNNGHGIDKAP
+27 WDLNNSHGIDKAP

-59 EEAIKTKVKVFTNE
+59 EAAIKTKVNVFSNE
-73 FKNWF
+73 FKSWF
-78 NNRSVT
+78 DNRSVT

-104 KVGTKDE
+104 KVGTKGE

-155 KKEMYFNRQPWASL
+155 KGEMYFNRQPWASL

-218 RQEIPNKKGVF
+218 RQEIPNKEGVF

-242 ERKARYGYENK
+242 ERKALYGYENK
-253 SDKEFFEEVFG
+253 TDKEFFEEVFG

-276 NNNANIFRQIWN
+276 DNNAKVFRQIWN

-302 IQNPIVE
+302 VQNPIIE
-309 QNQNTYYE
+309 ENQNTYYE
-317 EERKLMTSAKQ
+317 EQRGLMTSAKQ
-328 NNNDSIISNSSKNEF
+328 NNNDAIISNRSKNEF

-382 DENGEPLLSELLSSS
+382 DENGEPLLSELLSSP

-447 VWNQLQTTIQ
+447 VWNQLQTVIQ

-537 LANALSQ
+537 LANTLSQ

-606 NNAVQQIIAKL
+606 NNAVQQTIAKL
-617 LNDAKNATDRE
+617 LNDTKNATDRE

-669 SPLNS
+669 SPLNN

-726 QRRYKAEYYILRNKM
+726 QRRYKAEYYIFRNKM

-785 LRKQKRLLS
+785 LHKQKRLLS

-812 DELTAFHEEVNKHI
+812 DELISFHEEVNKHI
-826 KYDID
+826 KHDID

-878 DSANK
+878 DPANK

-921 RSLLQLD
+921 RRLLQLD

-1081 LANSNENM
+1081 LTNSNENM

-1188 MLNLLR
+1188 MLNLLK

-1262 LWSIGTSFFTDT
+1262 LWSIGTSFFTDA

-1290 DLNFAKSE
+1290 DLNFARSE

-1326 QVVKDNRELFD
+1326 QVVKDNKELFD

-1383 FMSKQQYIDKFYPND
+1383 FMSKQQYIDKFYSND

-1423 DVVVDDKYKS
+1423 DVVVDDKYKP
-1433 LITDRLLND
+1433 LITDKLLND

-1450 SRRIDGTIREVDK
+1450 SKRIDGTIREVDK

-1515 NIIANRHFAIKQ
+1515 NVIANRHFAIKQ

-1551 LITASTAVAL
+1551 LIAASTAVAL

-1568 GDDDYDTWLTQSIT
+1568 GDDDYDIWLTQSIT

-1595 YNPFEFTALIKSPTA
+1595 YNPFEFMALIKSPTA

-1664 IEAQDP
+1664 VEAQDP

>member
-50 LLDHFDGDR
+50 LLDHFDGNR
-59 EEAIKTKVKVFTNE
+59 EAAIKAKV
-73 FKNWF
+73 
-78 NNRSVT
+78 
-84 FLKQDNGSIDYLF
+84 IIF
-97 STNPELE
+97 STS
-104 KVGTKDE
+104 
-111 YKQYLN
+111 YKTWSN
-117 TIFPNSKVSEVYW
+117 
-130 HGTDSDFSE
+130 
-139 GIQNTKKGKGS
+139 
-150 GAPET
+150 
-155 KKEMYFNRQPWASL
+155 
-169 QYISGINRKIPDKD
+169 
-183 GYNNWVKL
+183 
-191 WWELKEILGN
+191 
-201 GRMQND
+201 
-207 DWKSIVIGPDI
+207 
-218 RQEIPNKKGVF
+218 
-229 NRNEGGENGSFLK
+229 
-242 ERKARYGYENK
+242 
-253 SDKEFFEEVFG
+253 
-264 IRYGKDTFQDWV
+264 GKDLD
-276 NNNANIFRQIWN
+276 AN
-288 TKQVKKGMYPVLLN
+288 KE
-302 IQNPIVE
+302 PI
-309 QNQNTYYE
+309 
-317 EERKLMTSAKQ
+317 
-328 NNNDSIISNSSKNEF
+328 I
-343 NSDVIVMLYPQKD
+343 SDVI
-356 VHILGTYQDIQQFKE
+356 
-371 WKKTSN
+371 
-377 ASKIV
+377 
-382 DENGEPLLSELLSSS
+382 SSPS
-397 TVTYNPEDFTPIP
+397 VTYNPEDFTPIP

-470 FLQHIDESINDSIK
+470 FLQHIDESIDDSIK
-484 FLSKPTKNISAKQ
+484 FLSKPIKNISAKQ

-504 YIGFYKPLMDDIIYL
+504 YIGFYKPLMDDIMYL
-519 FDTTDIFKDK
+519 FDTTDIFKDN
-529 PNYDTIKE
+529 PDYSYIKE
-537 LANALSQ
+537 LSATLSQ
-544 QIDSVNNKFINV
+544 QIDNVNNKFINV
-556 LKSKGYSMLQQYL
+556 LKSKGYSALQQYL

-637 KLVNAAKEKYGND
+637 KLVNVAKEKYGND

-669 SPLNS
+669 APLNN

-726 QRRYKAEYYILRNKM
+726 QRRYKAEYYVLRNKM

-768 IQYENLL
+768 VQYENLL

-807 DRVIA
+807 DRIIA
-812 DELTAFHEEVNKHI
+812 DELTSFHEEVNKHI

-888 YQKLRNRRRQLQ
+888 YQKLRQRRRQLQ

-912 INSLSDDEK
+912 IYSLSDDEK

-933 AYTATQKTEGADK
+933 AYTATQKTDGADK

-959 YHDMEQARNAG
+959 YRDMEQARNAG
-970 VQAYNEWFNNN
+970 TQAYNEWFNNN
-981 HYEDV
+981 HYEDA

-1008 YTETVPSS
+1008 YTEIVPSS

-1502 EEGYYRSTGRFLK
+1502 EEGYYRSIGRFLK

-1551 LITASTAVAL
+1551 LIAASTVVAL
-1561 VIASVVD
+1561 TIASIVD

-1595 YNPFEFTALIKSPTA
+1595 YNPFEFMALIKSPTA

-1650 ILKNIIKVTPFKSI
+1650 ILKNIIKVTPFKSV

>member
-537 LANALSQ
+537 LANTLSQ

-617 LNDAKNATDRE
+617 LNDTKNATDRE

-669 SPLNS
+669 SPLNN

-1055 MNKPEVKELYN
+1055 MNKPEVKELYD
-1066 EITNIMNEA
+1066 EITNTMNEA

-1081 LANSNENM
+1081 LTNSNENM

-1176 KNMSAKQDEVEL
+1176 KNMSAKQDEIEL
-1188 MLNLLR
+1188 MLNLLK

-1234 NVLGYDINFG
+1234 NVLGYNINFG

-1262 LWSIGTSFFTDT
+1262 LWSIGTSFFTDA

-1326 QVVKDNRELFD
+1326 QVVKDNKELFD

-1383 FMSKQQYIDKFYPND
+1383 FMSKQQYIDKFYSND

-1433 LITDRLLND
+1433 LITDKLLND

-1450 SRRIDGTIREVDK
+1450 SKRIDGTIREVDK

-1551 LITASTAVAL
+1551 LIAASTVVAL
-1561 VIASVVD
+1561 TIASIVD

-1595 YNPFEFTALIKSPTA
+1595 YNPFEFMALIKSPTA

>member
-597 DWFGMSSNS
+597 DWFGISSNS

-933 AYTATQKTEGADK
+933 AYTATQKTKGADK

-1244 KALDIVRGF
+1244 KALDIIRGF
-1253 VTKVNLSGN
+1253 ITKVNLSGN
-1262 LWSIGTSFFTDT
+1262 LWSIGTSFFTDA

-1354 AGYTQSDY
+1354 AGYIQSDY

-1551 LITASTAVAL
+1551 LIAASTVVAL
-1561 VIASVVD
+1561 TIASIVD
-1568 GDDDYDTWLTQSIT
+1568 GDDDYDTWLIQSIT

-1595 YNPFEFTALIKSPTA
+1595 YNPFEFMALIKSPTA

-1664 IEAQDP
+1664 VEAQDP

>member
-50 LLDHFDGDR
+50 LLKQYNNDR
-59 EEAIKTKVKVFTNE
+59 DAAIKAKAVIYSNSFRNWYNNQIKSTDVIFGHPAIGKTYSFEKGKFKDKFIDWDVE
-73 FKNWF
+73 F
-78 NNRSVT
+78 
-84 FLKQDNGSIDYLF
+84 
-97 STNPELE
+97 
-104 KVGTKDE
+104 
-111 YKQYLN
+111 
-117 TIFPNSKVSEVYW
+117 NSKRDKWIEQHS
-130 HGTDSDFSE
+130 
-139 GIQNTKKGKGS
+139 NTKKGT
-150 GAPET
+150 PEYKIARNEYLIYPEKHPDYIKFITDEWNRVKEEAKKQNKVLFASPHTLLKLFPQDFT
-155 KKEMYFNRQPWASL
+155 KIINLSTEDFIKRNISRGGKEHESRLWKQSIDDTISNVRGIPMY
-169 QYISGINRKIPDKD
+169 
-183 GYNNWVKL
+183 V
-191 WWELKEILGN
+191 LKE
-201 GRMQND
+201 
-207 DWKSIVIGPDI
+207 
-218 RQEIPNKKGVF
+218 
-229 NRNEGGENGSFLK
+229 GEYL
-242 ERKARYGYENK
+242 EDYL
-253 SDKEFFEEVFG
+253 
-264 IRYGKDTFQDWV
+264 
-276 NNNANIFRQIWN
+276 NNN
-288 TKQVKKGMYPVLLN
+288 L
-302 IQNPIVE
+302 
-309 QNQNTYYE
+309 
-317 EERKLMTSAKQ
+317 
-328 NNNDSIISNSSKNEF
+328 SI
-343 NSDVIVMLYPQKD
+343 
-356 VHILGTYQDIQQFKE
+356 
-371 WKKTSN
+371 KTID
-377 ASKIV
+377 K
-382 DENGEPLLSELLSSS
+382 NGEPLMSELLLLS

-447 VWNQLQTTIQ
+447 VWNQLQTVIQ

-470 FLQHIDESINDSIK
+470 FLQHIDESIDDSIK
-484 FLSKPTKNISAKQ
+484 FLSKPIKNISAKQ

-504 YIGFYKPLMDDIIYL
+504 YIGFYKPLMDDIMYL

-529 PNYDTIKE
+529 PDYSYIKE
-537 LANALSQ
+537 LATTLSQ
-544 QIDSVNNKFINV
+544 QIDNVNNKFINV
-556 LKSKGYSMLQQYL
+556 LKSKGYSALQQYL

-606 NNAVQQIIAKL
+606 NNAVQQVIAKL

-637 KLVNAAKEKYGND
+637 KLVNVAKEKYGND

-661 GTYSGNKV
+661 DTYSGNKV
-669 SPLNS
+669 SPLNN

-768 IQYENLL
+768 VQYENLL

-859 NTVTRYTQDFYDR
+859 NTVTKYTQDFYDR

-888 YQKLRNRRRQLQ
+888 YQKLRQRRRQLQ

-912 INSLSDDEK
+912 IYSLSDDEK

-959 YHDMEQARNAG
+959 YRDMEQARNAG
-970 VQAYNEWFNNN
+970 TQAYNEWFNDN
-981 HYEDV
+981 HYEDA

-1055 MNKPEVKELYN
+1055 MNKPEVKELYD

-1081 LANSNENM
+1081 LTNSNENM

-1188 MLNLLR
+1188 MLNLLK

-1262 LWSIGTSFFTDT
+1262 LWSIGTSFFTDA

-1290 DLNFAKSE
+1290 DLNFARSE

-1326 QVVKDNRELFD
+1326 QVVKDNKELFD

-1515 NIIANRHFAIKQ
+1515 NVIANRHFAIKQ

-1551 LITASTAVAL
+1551 LIAASTAVAL

-1595 YNPFEFTALIKSPTA
+1595 YNPFEFMALIKSPTA

-1664 IEAQDP
+1664 VEAQDP

>member
-50 LLDHFDGDR
+50 LLKQYNNDR
-59 EEAIKTKVKVFTNE
+59 DAAIKAKAVIYSNSFRNWYNNQIKSTDVIFGHPAIGKTYSFEKGKFKDKFIDWDVE
-73 FKNWF
+73 F
-78 NNRSVT
+78 
-84 FLKQDNGSIDYLF
+84 
-97 STNPELE
+97 
-104 KVGTKDE
+104 
-111 YKQYLN
+111 
-117 TIFPNSKVSEVYW
+117 NSKRDKWIEQHS
-130 HGTDSDFSE
+130 
-139 GIQNTKKGKGS
+139 NTKKGT
-150 GAPET
+150 PEYKIARNEYLIYPEKHPDYIKFITDEWNRVKEEAKKQNKVLFASPHTLLKLFPQDFT
-155 KKEMYFNRQPWASL
+155 KIINLSTEDFIKRNISRGGKEHESRLWKQSIDDTISNVRGIPMY
-169 QYISGINRKIPDKD
+169 
-183 GYNNWVKL
+183 V
-191 WWELKEILGN
+191 LKE
-201 GRMQND
+201 
-207 DWKSIVIGPDI
+207 
-218 RQEIPNKKGVF
+218 
-229 NRNEGGENGSFLK
+229 GEYL
-242 ERKARYGYENK
+242 EDYL
-253 SDKEFFEEVFG
+253 
-264 IRYGKDTFQDWV
+264 
-276 NNNANIFRQIWN
+276 NNN
-288 TKQVKKGMYPVLLN
+288 L
-302 IQNPIVE
+302 
-309 QNQNTYYE
+309 
-317 EERKLMTSAKQ
+317 
-328 NNNDSIISNSSKNEF
+328 SI
-343 NSDVIVMLYPQKD
+343 
-356 VHILGTYQDIQQFKE
+356 
-371 WKKTSN
+371 KTID
-377 ASKIV
+377 K
-382 DENGEPLLSELLSSS
+382 NGEPLMSELLLLS

-447 VWNQLQTTIQ
+447 VWNQLQTVIQ

-529 PNYDTIKE
+529 PNCDTIKE
-537 LANALSQ
+537 LATTLSQ
-544 QIDSVNNKFINV
+544 QIDNVNNKFINV
-556 LKSKGYSMLQQYL
+556 LKSKGYSALQQYL

-637 KLVNAAKEKYGND
+637 KLVRVAKEKYGND

-669 SPLNS
+669 SPLNN

-726 QRRYKAEYYILRNKM
+726 QRRYKAEYYVLRNKM

-888 YQKLRNRRRQLQ
+888 YQKLRQRRRQLQ

-970 VQAYNEWFNNN
+970 TQAYNEWFNNN
-981 HYEDV
+981 HYEDA

-1008 YTETVPSS
+1008 YTEIVPSS

-1023 SSEWYNPEF
+1023 SSEWYNPKF

-1055 MNKPEVKELYN
+1055 MNKPEVKELYD

-1081 LANSNENM
+1081 LTNINENM
-1089 MPQIEARFMQVLNRK
+1089 MPPIEARFMQVLNRK

-1262 LWSIGTSFFTDT
+1262 LWSIGTSFFTDAA
-1274 TYTTLEAKM
+1274 YTTLEAKM

-1326 QVVKDNRELFD
+1326 QVVKDNKELFD

-1354 AGYTQSDY
+1354 AGYIQSDY
-1362 TVKSHTLL
+1362 IVKSRILL

-1398 RKKGAVEFKQLTTT
+1398 RKKGAVEFKQLTTI

-1417 IELPNG
+1417 IELLNG
-1423 DVVVDDKYKS
+1423 DVVVDDKYKP
-1433 LITDRLLND
+1433 LITDKLLND

-1470 MASYLVLHRNFMIS
+1470 IASYLVLHRNFMIS

-1515 NIIANRHFAIKQ
+1515 NVIANRHFAIKQ

-1568 GDDDYDTWLTQSIT
+1568 GDDDYNTWLTQSIT

-1595 YNPFEFTALIKSPTA
+1595 YNPFEFMALIKSPTA

-1618 SSFINLINP
+1618 SSFINLFNP

-1650 ILKNIIKVTPFKSI
+1650 ILKNIIKVTPFKSV

>member
-1 MYKCPNKNLPE
+1 MYKCPNKNLPD

-544 QIDSVNNKFINV
+544 QIDNVNNKFINV

-1055 MNKPEVKELYN
+1055 MNKPEVKKLYN

-1115 EDFAITK
+1115 KDFAITK

-1151 LEDTNS
+1151 LKDTNS

-1226 RNKTPIEG
+1226 RNKTLIEG

-1354 AGYTQSDY
+1354 AGYIQSDY

-1470 MASYLVLHRNFMIS
+1470 MASYLVLHRNFIIS

-1551 LITASTAVAL
+1551 LIAASTAVAL
-1561 VIASVVD
+1561 TIASIVD

-1595 YNPFEFTALIKSPTA
+1595 YNPFEFMALIKSPTA

-1664 IEAQDP
+1664 VEAQDP
-1670 KSKRNYLQNQLMNF
+1670 KSKRSYLQNQLMNF